1 MKKVILS
8 FAIIAGIIATTNV
21 QTVQAG
27 ERPVVNTV
35 FEDDGFVD
43 VRLEDLNE
51 QVQQAINAL
60 SDEYDVQALKYN
72 AEKQL
77 TKVKLTKRDDQSSK
91 TIFFDAQGKEV
102 EKDKDRDRTNE
113 QERMEHQQQP
123 PASELFGVMQ
133 DNGFQNVKFED
144 LNEKVQESVRQFAND
159 YDITVL
165 QYDNNRKIAK
175 ITGRSKTDQS
185 EKTIHLNDEA
195 QEVNLDAEQTEQTRE
210 TQETQEMQERQEQTQ
225 EPPLW

>member
-21 QTVQAG
+21 QIVQAG
-27 ERPVVNTV
+27 ERPIVNTV

-91 TIFFDAQGKEV
+91 TIFLDAQGKEV
-102 EKDKDRDRTNE
+102 EKDKDRDQANE

-123 PASELFGVMQ
+123 PTSELFGVMQ

-144 LNEKVQESVRQFAND
+144 LNERVQEAVWHCYLFF
-159 YDITVL
+159 
-165 QYDNNRKIAK
+165 
-175 ITGRSKTDQS
+175 
-185 EKTIHLNDEA
+185 
-195 QEVNLDAEQTEQTRE
+195 
-210 TQETQEMQERQEQTQ
+210 
-225 EPPLW
+225 

>member
-21 QTVQAG
+21 QAVQAG

-43 VRLEDLNE
+43 ARLEDLNE

-102 EKDKDRDRTNE
+102 EKDRDQATE
-113 QERMEHQQQP
+113 QESVEHQQQP
-123 PASELFGVMQ
+123 PTSELSGVMQ
-133 DNGFQNVKFED
+133 DNGFQNAKFED
-144 LNEKVQESVRQFAND
+144 LNEKVQEAVREFAND

-175 ITGRSKTDQS
+175 ITGRSKEDQS

>member
-21 QTVQAG
+21 QAVQAG

-91 TIFFDAQGKEV
+91 TILFDARGEEV
-102 EKDKDRDRTNE
+102 EKDRDKTNE
-113 QERMEHQQQP
+113 PERMEHQQQP
-123 PASELFGVMQ
+123 PMAEFFGVMQ
-133 DNGFQNVKFED
+133 DDGFQNTKFED
-144 LNEKVQESVRQFAND
+144 LNERV
-159 YDITVL
+159 
-165 QYDNNRKIAK
+165 
-175 ITGRSKTDQS
+175 
-185 EKTIHLNDEA
+185 
-195 QEVNLDAEQTEQTRE
+195 
-210 TQETQEMQERQEQTQ
+210 
-225 EPPLW
+225 